1 MHSWILPR
9 CRAPKQLPILP
20 SGKRVTEAGALLRVG
35 VLGKEDADVLHVS
48 HVSHVVCVSS
58 NNSARTRRRRNGI
71 AEGKRRRNRI
81 AALGVLG
88 TAARARSLRGFGQ
101 RRFGWW
107 VEAPARTLLFGKL
120 APVLSDLL
128 HALLMLHAGILQSK
142 LCHPFFDEE
151 VEGRYPP
158 ALRQSPQAAVNP
170 SHGMPQYA
178 TLSQQPATHMWHAC
192 T

>member
-1 MHSWILPR
+1 MLVISVFMVAMFI
-9 CRAPKQLPILP
+9 
-20 SGKRVTEAGALLRVG
+20 VFAGLFQF
-35 VLGKEDADVLHVS
+35 LH
-48 HVSHVVCVSS
+48 
-58 NNSARTRRRRNGI
+58 
-71 AEGKRRRNRI
+71 
-81 AALGVLG
+81 
-88 TAARARSLRGFGQ
+88 FGQ

-170 SHGMPQYA
+170 SHGMFETVQA
-178 TLSQQPATHMWHAC
+178 GKE
-192 T
+192 